1 MFFDG
6 PVDTTVPDV
15 ITDDLL
21 ATMGEALTNVAR
33 HANAARVDVSL
44 TVGDD
49 VVLTVVD
56 DGIGPPAR
64 RLTGGRGLGNMSARA
79 ERHGGTLQLDSTPTG
94 GTILTWRTPTRP
106 PHTVQ

>member
-33 HANAARVDVSL
+33 HANAARMDVSL

-56 DGIGPPAR
+56 DGIGPP
-64 RLTGGRGLGNMSARA
+64 T
-79 ERHGGTLQLDSTPTG
+79 HPDG

>member
-56 DGIGPPAR
+56 DGIAAAR
-64 RLTGGRGLGNMSARA
+64 PTGAT
-79 ERHGGTLQLDSTPTG
+79 HPDG